1 MNEVRSVPN
10 NLWVVGVLCVMVLIT
25 LSVRWLG
32 STDHP
37 EFPVPPLAAQ
47 AVPVS
52 PSESF
57 PPSVAVTP
65 TIQKQPKPFDWSS
78 VPARDPFQPPP
89 AVSGMT
95 QDRPDDE
102 EPEERVDFHLQ
113 AVLRQGS
120 TRVAM
125 IDRQLV
131 KEGETIAGYLVAS
144 IQEEGVLLQG
154 PHGRRW
160 VRFRES

>member
-1 MNEVRSVPN
+1 MLN
-10 NLWVVGVLCVMVLIT
+10 NPWVMGFLCVMALLT
-25 LSVRWLG
+25 LSVQWLG

-37 EFPVPPLAAQ
+37 ESPVPPLAAQ

-52 PSESF
+52 PSESL
-57 PPSVAVTP
+57 PPAVAFTP
-65 TIQKQPKPFDWSS
+65 TIQKQLEPFDWSS
-78 VPARDPFQPPP
+78 VPARDPFQPPR

-95 QDRPDDE
+95 QDRADGE
-102 EPEERVDFHLQ
+102 EPEDRADFHLQ
-113 AVLRQGS
+113 AVLKQGS

-125 IDRQLV
+125 IDRRLV

-154 PHGRRW
+154 THGRRW
-160 VRFRES
+160 LRFRES

>member
-1 MNEVRSVPN
+1 MLN
-10 NLWVVGVLCVMVLIT
+10 NPWVVGFLFVMVVMT
-25 LSVRWLG
+25 LYLQWLG
-32 STDHP
+32 PTDDP

-52 PSESF
+52 PSESL
-57 PPSVAVTP
+57 PPSAAVTP

-78 VPARDPFQPPP
+78 VPARDPFQPPR

-95 QDRPDDE
+95 QDRADGQ
-102 EPEERVDFHLQ
+102 EPEDRVDFHLQ

-144 IQEEGVLLQG
+144 IQEKGVLLQG

-160 VRFRES
+160 LRFRES

>member
-1 MNEVRSVPN
+1 MLN
-10 NLWVVGVLCVMVLIT
+10 NPWVVGVLCVVVGMT
-25 LSVRWLG
+25 LYLQWLG
-32 STDHP
+32 STDDP
-37 EFPVPPLAAQ
+37 EFSVPPLAAQ

-52 PSESF
+52 PSESL

-65 TIQKQPKPFDWSS
+65 TVQKQPEPFDWSN
-78 VPARDPFQPPP
+78 VPARDPFQPPR

-95 QDRPDDE
+95 QDRTDDE
-102 EPEERVDFHLQ
+102 EPEDREDFHLQ

-120 TRVAM
+120 TNVAM

-154 PHGRRW
+154 AHGRRW
-160 VRFRES
+160 LRFREL

>member
-1 MNEVRSVPN
+1 MLN
-10 NLWVVGVLCVMVLIT
+10 NPWVVGFLCVMVLIT
-25 LSVRWLG
+25 LSVQWLG

-37 EFPVPPLAAQ
+37 EFPVPPLSAQ
-47 AVPVS
+47 AVSVS
-52 PSESF
+52 TSESL
-57 PPSVAVTP
+57 PPSVAFTP

-78 VPARDPFQPPP
+78 VPARDPFQPPR

-95 QDRPDDE
+95 QDRADGE
-102 EPEERVDFHLQ
+102 EPGDRVDFHLQ
-113 AVLRQGS
+113 AILRQGS

-125 IDRQLV
+125 IDRRLV

-154 PHGRRW
+154 THDRRW
-160 VRFRES
+160 LRFRES

>member
-1 MNEVRSVPN
+1 MLN
-10 NLWVVGVLCVMVLIT
+10 NPWVVGFLFVVVVMT
-25 LSVRWLG
+25 LSLQWLG
-32 STDHP
+32 STDDP
-37 EFPVPPLAAQ
+37 EFPVTPLAAQ

-52 PSESF
+52 PSESLS
-57 PPSVAVTP
+57 PSAAVTP

-78 VPARDPFQPPP
+78 VPARDPFQPPR

-95 QDRPDDE
+95 QDRADGQ
-102 EPEERVDFHLQ
+102 EPEDRVDFHLQ
-113 AVLRQGS
+113 AVLRRGS

-160 VRFRES
+160 LRFRES

>member
-1 MNEVRSVPN
+1 MDEVRSVLN
-10 NLWVVGVLCVMVLIT
+10 NPWVVGFLCVMVLVT
-25 LSVRWLG
+25 LSVQWLG
-32 STDHP
+32 STDDP
-37 EFPVPPLAAQ
+37 ESPVPPLAAQ
-47 AVPVS
+47 AVPVRT
-52 PSESF
+52 SESL
-57 PPSVAVTP
+57 PPSVAFTP
-65 TIQKQPKPFDWSS
+65 TIQKQPEPFDWSS
-78 VPARDPFQPPP
+78 VSARDPFQPPR

-95 QDRPDDE
+95 QDRAEGE
-102 EPEERVDFHLQ
+102 EPGDRVDFHLQ

-125 IDRQLV
+125 IDRRLV

-160 VRFRES
+160 LRFRES

>member
-1 MNEVRSVPN
+1 MLN
-10 NLWVVGVLCVMVLIT
+10 NPWVMGFLCVMVLLT
-25 LSVRWLG
+25 LSVQWLG

-37 EFPVPPLAAQ
+37 ESPVPPLAAQ

-52 PSESF
+52 PSESL
-57 PPSVAVTP
+57 PPAVAFTP
-65 TIQKQPKPFDWSS
+65 AIQKQLEPFDWSS
-78 VPARDPFQPPP
+78 VPARDPFQPPR

-95 QDRPDDE
+95 QDRADGE
-102 EPEERVDFHLQ
+102 EPEDRADFHLQ
-113 AVLRQGS
+113 AVLKQGS

-125 IDRQLV
+125 IDRRLV

-154 PHGRRW
+154 PHDRRW
-160 VRFRES
+160 LRFRES